1 MSFFSTHYHFNLF
14 RDTDGKIPIYVTPS
28 SAQTL
33 QSLADRDLL
42 KDLWARIDR
51 YGKSFYST
59 VLADLGQAR
68 GPNLLLSNSTDLL
81 QVYSAGFAKFTTKL
95 NAVMGPANVSY
106 ADATSRSDLGSLQI
120 TPSTLYSQY
129 LCQIPVRKPWSELI
143 VAIIVADLVFLR
155 LLWTVFNILATWWVE
170 RRDRTAMFCE
180 GDVMRAGMEGDEGMG
195 VQPAELVHVGTKGL
209 GRKRG
214 DGGYERYR
222 AVDGE

>member
-81 QVYSAGFAKFTTKL
+81 QVYT
-95 NAVMGPANVSY
+95 
-106 ADATSRSDLGSLQI
+106 DATSRSDLGSLQI

>member
-1 MSFFSTHYHFNLF
+1 MSFFSTHYHFNWF
-14 RDTDGKIPIYVTPS
+14 RDTDGTIPIYVTPS

-42 KDLWARIDR
+42 KDLWPRIDR

-68 GPNLLLSNSTDLL
+68 GPNLLLPSSTDLL
-81 QVYSAGFAKFTTKL
+81 QVYTSGFANFTTKL
-95 NAVMGPANVSY
+95 NAVMGPEKVSY

-143 VAIIVADLVFLR
+143 VAIIVADLVFMR
-155 LLWTVFNILATWWVE
+155 LLWTVFNIIATWWVE
-170 RRDRTAMFCE
+170 RHDRTAMFCE
-180 GDVMRAGMEGDEGMG
+180 GNVKRAGMEGNEGMG
-195 VQPAELVHVGTKGL
+195 VQPVELVHVGTKGM

-214 DGGYERYR
+214 EGGYERCR
-222 AVDGE
+222 AFGGE

>member
-14 RDTDGKIPIYVTPS
+14 RDANGTIPIYVTPS

-51 YGKSFYST
+51 YGKSFYSL

-81 QVYSAGFAKFTTKL
+81 QVYTSGFANFTTKL

-106 ADATSRSDLGSLQI
+106 ADATSRRDLGSLQI

-155 LLWTVFNILATWWVE
+155 LLWMVFNILATWWAE

-180 GDVMRAGMEGDEGMG
+180 GDMRRAGMEVDEGMG
-195 VQPAELVHVGTKGL
+195 VQAVELVHVGTKGL
-209 GRKRG
+209 SRERG
-214 DGGYERYR
+214 EGGYERYR